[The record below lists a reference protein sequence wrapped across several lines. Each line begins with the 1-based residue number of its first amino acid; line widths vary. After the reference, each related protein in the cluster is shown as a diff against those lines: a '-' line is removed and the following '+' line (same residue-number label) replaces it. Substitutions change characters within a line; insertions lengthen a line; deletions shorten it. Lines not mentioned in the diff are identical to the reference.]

1 MSEKI
6 SMNIFS
12 RNSIA
17 NAKERLMQIA
27 DEVEGGDRLAVKQ
40 LTQMGYE
47 YMMTVVKVESG
58 NLADSITW
66 EYDEST
72 NTGRIRIG
80 AAYAIFVEYGTGIRG
95 AASPHPEPIPGWV
108 YDVNGHG
115 EAGWWYP
122 TDASD
127 PNPTK
132 KQAAD
137 GSWIAH
143 TKGQPAGAFVYK
155 TLQFMRQQAK
165 ETVRVNVYA

>member
-72 NTGRIRIG
+72 NTGSRLGLRRERSRRSGLVVSDRCIR
-80 AAYAIFVEYGTGIRG
+80 
-95 AASPHPEPIPGWV
+95 PKP
-108 YDVNGHG
+108 NK
-115 EAGWWYP
+115 EAG
-122 TDASD
+122 
-127 PNPTK
+127 
-132 KQAAD
+132 
-137 GSWIAH
+137 GRR
-143 TKGQPAGAFVYK
+143 FVDCSHERA
-155 TLQFMRQQAK
+155 TGRR
-165 ETVRVNVYA
+165 VRL